1 VVVHSSLEAS
11 KGSQPNWQKAPGV
24 ELAESTDVQAIVE
37 GEMALTECLCWED
50 FV

>member
-1 VVVHSSLEAS
+1 
-11 KGSQPNWQKAPGV
+11 
-24 ELAESTDVQAIVE
+24 LAESTDVQAIVE